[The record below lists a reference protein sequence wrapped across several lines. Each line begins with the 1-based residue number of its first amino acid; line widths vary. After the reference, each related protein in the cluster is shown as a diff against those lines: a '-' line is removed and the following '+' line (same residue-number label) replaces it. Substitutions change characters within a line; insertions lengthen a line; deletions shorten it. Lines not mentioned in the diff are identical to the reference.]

1 MLRIVASS
9 VPEFMR
15 AILPTE
21 PHFAGP
27 PTSFRGQ
34 ADAGWGLT
42 PALWRK
48 RAWDPLG
55 GAASHGLKVIG
66 EAVDD
71 GTSSVVEAGQA
82 LLYTLG
88 QVVKQVG
95 LPPLNIGGD
104 ELEGLAQHI
113 GLPTRLL
120 DWTRSPLVAA
130 YFAAADV
137 VRLKLTDGNLAIYA
151 SSSLFRENSH
161 VMENLHKPNVAGFG
175 NPNLVAQQG
184 LFVRVDRPPTDL
196 LAGLTVTTV
205 PSGEPL
211 GALGRRGVANHL
223 AQVLL
228 PHEHAARLLRTL
240 RDQGVHGASLFPGH
254 LGVLQLV
261 REVFCSPEVGASA
274 SS

>member
-1 MLRIVASS
+1 MKVTSGLTSSTPEWADDVERCLVPLLDPKELALMHPQIAAHHVAVVREVERLPWLEEPEVAADIACETLRDAVDPGDEAGDVPWVSAIRLAPVKTGRRIV
-9 VPEFMR
+9 
-15 AILPTE
+15 LYW
-21 PHFAGP
+21 FAVH
-27 PTSFRGQ
+27 
-34 ADAGWGLT
+34 
-42 PALWRK
+42 
-48 RAWDPLG
+48 G
-55 GAASHGLKVIG
+55 GARYKERLFSCSVDAVASYAVGVFEWLHGRER
-66 EAVDD
+66 EAHLWYV
-71 GTSSVVEAGQA
+71 
-82 LLYTLG
+82 
-88 QVVKQVG
+88 
-95 LPPLNIGGD
+95 
-104 ELEGLAQHI
+104 
-113 GLPTRLL
+113 
-120 DWTRSPLVAA
+120 
-130 YFAAADV
+130 
-137 VRLKLTDGNLAIYA
+137 YA
-151 SSSLFRENSH
+151 SYRCEGSLALVTYVR
-161 VMENLHKPNVAGFG
+161 AA